1 LSRQAQKATTHK
13 RVLDAAKELFQSTGY
28 DAATIRAIAEHAG
41 VSVGSVFNAYSS
53 KSAILSAVMQERLA
67 VLHQELQ
74 RVLPHL
80 RGSTLD
86 RLRSIFAIH
95 YAFQAE
101 RVRTFLAHIAS
112 AYSHSGETPIAPFGS
127 HAPLRA
133 VVRETLESGLER
145 GDVAPEADLELLIDL
160 VLAAYAW
167 NYRLAATNGA
177 DGKTMSAEMDRQ
189 LGLIFDG
196 AGRRN

>member
-1 LSRQAQKATTHK
+1 LSRQAQKATTHR
-13 RVLDAAKELFQSTGY
+13 RVLDAAKDLFQSTGY
-28 DAATIRAIAEHAG
+28 DAATIRAIAQHAG
-41 VSVGSVFNAYSS
+41 VSVGSVFNAFSS

-101 RVRTFLAHIAS
+101 RVRTFLAHIAA
-112 AYSHSGETPIAPFGS
+112 AYSHADEPPLAPFGS

-133 VVRETLESGLER
+133 VVRETLEGGIER
-145 GDVAPEADLELLIDL
+145 GDVAPEADLDLLLDL
-160 VLAAYAW
+160 ILAAYAW
-167 NYRLAATNGA
+167 NYRMAVTSGA
-177 DGKTMSAEMDRQ
+177 DGKTMSAAMDRQ

-196 AGRRN
+196 AGCRN